1 MLLYVS
7 TTVATVKKE
16 NRNYNP
22 QEYLHVKDLTGE
34 MRRRSEELDRY
45 LLLFISAECWKCR
58 SIKRKSYNKKKIKDE
73 MCSASTSM
81 RSHKQENNPHLQS
94 RYVKEWK
101 TCLMENCP
109 TGI

>member
-34 MRRRSEELDRY
+34 MRRSEELDRY
-45 LLLFISAECWKCR
+45 LLLFISAERWKCR
-58 SIKRKSYNKKKIKDE
+58 SIK
-73 MCSASTSM
+73 
-81 RSHKQENNPHLQS
+81 
-94 RYVKEWK
+94 
-101 TCLMENCP
+101 
-109 TGI
+109 